1 MVPAGL
7 TFAAGAVVAAGLA
20 AGTSVGALAPV
31 PVVGALA
38 PVPVVDCAGVV
49 AAAWGA
55 VVSDD
60 PQATNRKR
68 HSNKGVSR

>member
-7 TFAAGAVVAAGLA
+7 TFAAGAAVAAGLA
-20 AGTSVGALAPV
+20 AGTL
-31 PVVGALA
+31 VGALA

>member
-1 MVPAGL
+1 L
-7 TFAAGAVVAAGLA
+7 TFAAGAAVAAGLA

-31 PVVGALA
+31 PVVA
-38 PVPVVDCAGVV
+38 CAGVV
-49 AAAWGA
+49 AADWGAVVADWGA

>member
-1 MVPAGL
+1 L
-7 TFAAGAVVAAGLA
+7 TFAAGAAVAAGLA

-31 PVVGALA
+31 PVVA
-38 PVPVVDCAGVV
+38 CAGVV
-49 AAAWGA
+49 AADWGAVVWGA